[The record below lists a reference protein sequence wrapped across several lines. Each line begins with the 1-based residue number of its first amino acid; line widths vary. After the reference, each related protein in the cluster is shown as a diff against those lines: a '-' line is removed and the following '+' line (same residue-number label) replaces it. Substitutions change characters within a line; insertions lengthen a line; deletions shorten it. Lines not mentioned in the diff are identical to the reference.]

1 MPGYWSD
8 AKDLWGEMKKEQA
21 DSMAA
26 LVMAKEMSKYNKLGT
41 IKYSYKSYENDA
53 VVGVDEKLA

>member
-1 MPGYWSD
+1 
-8 AKDLWGEMKKEQA
+8 MKKEQA
-21 DSMAA
+21 DSMAS

-53 VVGVDEKLA
+53 VVDVDEKLA